1 MDPKPDLAGFSM
13 MGLTLATTLG
23 IFTISLGYSRIL
35 YALGVEG
42 NLSRILARIRPKVHC
57 PAVLL
62 VPINALA
69 IPSAGFRL
77 NAWCPLS

>member
-1 MDPKPDLAGFSM
+1 MDPKPYLAGFSM
-13 MGLTLATTLG
+13 MGLMLAATPG

-42 NLSRILARIRPKVHC
+42 NLFRILGRVHAKGHC
-57 PAVLL
+57 PAVSLL
-62 VPINALA
+62 PINALA